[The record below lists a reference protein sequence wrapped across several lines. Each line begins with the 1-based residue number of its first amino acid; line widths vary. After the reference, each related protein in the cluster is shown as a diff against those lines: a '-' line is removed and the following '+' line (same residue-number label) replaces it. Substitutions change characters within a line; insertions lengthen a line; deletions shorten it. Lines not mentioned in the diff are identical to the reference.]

1 VRTEAVALY
10 DKPASISATVWDLP
24 LRVFHWALVLLFVV
38 AYLSGSRPGYY
49 TVHKA
54 SGYAIL
60 GLLVFRLIWGFI
72 GSGPARFA
80 SFVKGP
86 AAAFGHLKELLQRQH
101 RPLPGHNPLGGWAV
115 LAILVLMAVQIL
127 SGLFATTF
135 DYEGPLANLLSD
147 AGQDMMA
154 GLHAF
159 TVNLLL
165 AVLAVHLIGI
175 AATSLLG
182 RENLVASMIHGRKQL
197 PVADLAAVRLASW
210 WRAAIA
216 VGIAVLAVVLILVLA
231 RLVG

>member
-10 DKPASISATVWDLP
+10 DKQASISVTVWDLP
-24 LRVFHWALVLLFVV
+24 LRVFHWALVLLFAV

-49 TVHKA
+49 EVHKA

-72 GSGPARFA
+72 GPVPARFA

-86 AAAFGHLKELLQRQH
+86 AAAFGHLKELLQRRH

-115 LAILVLMAVQIL
+115 VAILALMAVQSV

-135 DYEGPLANLLSD
+135 DYEGPLARLLSD

-159 TVNLLL
+159 TMNLLL
-165 AVLAVHLIGI
+165 AVLAVHLVGI
-175 AATSLLG
+175 AVTSLLC
-182 RENLVASMIHGRKQL
+182 RENLVASIIPGRKQL
-197 PVADLAAVRLASW
+197 PVGDLAAVRLVSW
-210 WRAAIA
+210 WRAALAIA
-216 VGIAVLAVVLILVLA
+216 IAALAVVLIPVLS
-231 RLVG
+231 RLAG